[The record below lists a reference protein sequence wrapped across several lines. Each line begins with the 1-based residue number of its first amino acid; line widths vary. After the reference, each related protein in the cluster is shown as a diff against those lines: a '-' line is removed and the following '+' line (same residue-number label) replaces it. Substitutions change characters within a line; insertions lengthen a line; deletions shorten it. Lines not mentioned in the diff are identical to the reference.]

1 MKPSP
6 EKLRHVFQ
14 LTAAA
19 LVVIRRAG
27 KWQKVGSW
35 RLTSAESGGL
45 KIAYRSPFNLK
56 PADLSSAPSYVHE
69 AARRRA
75 APDLPHKL
83 DIWAPQ
89 KVLSVQWD
97 DAGAVNLISFKPGEW
112 EAALNASSG

>member
-89 KVLSVQWD
+89 KVLSVAVGRRGRRQPHIVQ
-97 DAGAVNLISFKPGEW
+97 AGRVG
-112 EAALNASSG
+112 SGAKC